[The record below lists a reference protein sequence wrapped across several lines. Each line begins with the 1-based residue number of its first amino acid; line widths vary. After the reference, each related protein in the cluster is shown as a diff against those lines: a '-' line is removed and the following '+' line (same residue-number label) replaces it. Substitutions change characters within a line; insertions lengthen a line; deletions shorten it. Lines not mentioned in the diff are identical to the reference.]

1 MLPSATLWKRAVIAR
16 LSLLRYR
23 NKPQKKTAQRAAG
36 QADKNCSSPAC
47 RRTKPI
53 KTAQRA
59 INCAERKGRQFLPSS
74 CFRFSFERE
83 IFRSDKSFLFRTTF
97 GVRHF
102 FSALSGS
109 FGHLCTSR
117 NARVTGFALRGH
129 QVNPRR
135 ARSFGDCIITCR
147 RPRRLTTLSP
157 QTCTKSLTQ
166 SCLALSVR
174 SISIQLAKCKM
185 SGKDPLKTAYLFDRL
200 REHKSRPRQKQ
211 TAQRAD
217 GQADKKR
224 QQFFAVVCLSVRSS

>member
-1 MLPSATLWKRAVIAR
+1 MRACRQKTFSPAR
-16 LSLLRYR
+16 RR
-23 NKPQKKTAQRAAG
+23 TKQKKTAQRSDG
-36 QADKNCSSPAC
+36 QADKNCSSPAR

-117 NARVTGFALRGH
+117 NARVPLRYAS
-129 QVNPRR
+129 QPFRR
-135 ARSFGDCIITCR
+135 KPAPSRSLKAAWFCFSNRFYANLII
-147 RPRRLTTLSP
+147 
-157 QTCTKSLTQ
+157 
-166 SCLALSVR
+166 
-174 SISIQLAKCKM
+174 
-185 SGKDPLKTAYLFDRL
+185 
-200 REHKSRPRQKQ
+200 
-211 TAQRAD
+211 
-217 GQADKKR
+217 
-224 QQFFAVVCLSVRSS
+224 